1 MTLYNVGKNITTEN
15 GLPEPMTEL
24 SQTRPPQYHHFVL
37 LVWEERDSIGQRVTW
52 RFSLQD
58 SQKEE
63 RIGFKNLEELT
74 AFLERWMKDSS
85 EEIKNNYLH
94 KEN

>member
-1 MTLYNVGKNITTEN
+1 MPVLTN
-15 GLPEPMTEL
+15 P
-24 SQTRPPQYHHFVL
+24 RPPVYHHFVL
-37 LVWEERDSIGQRVTW
+37 LVWEERDANGGHVIW

-85 EEIKNNYLH
+85 QIISS
-94 KEN
+94 KE